1 MRLFTGLS
9 IPDCIA
15 SRLAVAIN
23 ELSHGQDVGV
33 GLAWTKPENL
43 HITLK
48 FIGQWAES
56 RLPELQT
63 ALAGMERDGSFESG
77 LKLTVSR
84 FGFWPN
90 PHQPTIFFAAVQP
103 APELHALV
111 RRIDDALILPG
122 CEPEQLPFTPH
133 VTLARIKRT
142 NIVGL
147 RERVA
152 AMVTMQEFEFGSFT
166 PQEFHL
172 YSSAPSPAGSVYTKL
187 SSYPLV
193 RTA

>member
-9 IPDCIA
+9 IPDRVT
-15 SRLAVAIN
+15 SRLAFAID
-23 ELSHGQDVGV
+23 ELRPSAD
-33 GLAWTKPENL
+33 LAWSKPENL
-43 HITLK
+43 HITMK
-48 FIGQWAES
+48 FVGVWPES

-63 ALAGMERDGSFESG
+63 NLAGIERAGSFEV
-77 LKLTVSR
+77 TVSR

-103 APELHALV
+103 SRELHALA
-111 RRIDDALILPG
+111 RRIDDALSVLG
-122 CEPEQLPFTPH
+122 CEPEKLSFTPH
-133 VTLARIKRT
+133 VTLARIRRPD
-142 NIVGL
+142 IGEL

-152 AMVTMQEFEFGSFT
+152 SMFNMQKFEFGSFT

-172 YSSAPSPAGSVYTKL
+172 YSSASSPAGSVYTKL